1 MFTFRHTQLKKVT
14 NYQQTKIFIIE
25 DDDVYTKLLAYKLRL
40 NPSFDVQTYTSGK
53 SVIAALD
60 ENPSVITL
68 DHFLP
73 DMTGLDLLKI
83 IKRRLPETQV
93 ILLSGQ
99 EDISIAVDYMQ
110 SGAYDYI
117 TKDAASLDKLWHIV
131 HQAKDKQVLQTEV
144 THLRK
149 EVSKKYNFQQSIIG
163 ASEKMQHVFET
174 LNKTVNSSITV
185 CLTGETGTGKELVA
199 KAIHFNS
206 NRKSAPFIGINV
218 AAIPKELI
226 ESELFGYE
234 KGAFTGADKLRIGK
248 FEEATNGTLFLDEIA
263 EMDWFLQA
271 KLLRALQEREITRIG
286 SNKSIP
292 FDVRIII
299 ASHKDLLS
307 EVKAGR
313 FREDLFYRLL
323 GINITLPPLRERGN
337 DILLLAKNFLSQFC
351 SDNNLPKVT
360 LSPGA
365 IKKLMT
371 YDFPGNIRELKA
383 VIEVAV
389 VLAENNYITDKDIHF
404 LQRNEAATTDT
415 ETLEAVTIAYIQ
427 KELNKLNGNVL
438 KTSQRL
444 AVGKSTIYRYI
455 KEGKI
460 TINY

>member
-1 MFTFRHTQLKKVT
+1 VT
-14 NYQQTKIFIIE
+14 NYQQTKIFIAE
-25 DDDVYTKLLAYKLRL
+25 DDEVYTKLLAYKLSL
-40 NPSFDVQTYTSGK
+40 NPSFEVKSFTTGK
-53 SVIAALD
+53 ALIAALE

-83 IKRRLPETQV
+83 IKTRLPETQV

-99 EDISIAVDYMQ
+99 EEITVAVDYMQ

-144 THLRK
+144 SHLRQ
-149 EVSKKYNFQQSIIG
+149 EVSNKYNFQQSIIG
-163 ASEKMQHVFET
+163 ASEKMQPVFET
-174 LNKTVNSSITV
+174 LKKTANSSITV

-206 NRKSAPFIGINV
+206 TRKSAPFIGINV

-234 KGAFTGADKLRIGK
+234 KGAFTGAEKLRIGK
-248 FEEATNGTLFLDEIA
+248 FEEASNGTLFLDEIA
-263 EMDWFLQA
+263 EMDWYMQA

-286 SNKSIP
+286 SNKPIS

-323 GINITLPPLRERGN
+323 GINIALPPLRERGN
-337 DILLLAKNFLSQFC
+337 DILLLAKKFLNQFC
-351 SDNNLPKVT
+351 SENKLPKAT
-360 LSPGA
+360 LSA
-365 IKKLMT
+365 NALKKLLS
-371 YDFPGNIRELKA
+371 YSFPGNIRELKS
-383 VIEVAV
+383 VIEVAI
-389 VLAENNYITDKDIHF
+389 VLSENGLITEQDLHF
-404 LQRNEAATTDT
+404 SQKST
-415 ETLEAVTIAYIQ
+415 ETTSHQLTLEEHAIAIIQ
-427 KELNKLNGNVL
+427 KELNTLNGNVL

-455 KEGKI
+455 KEGKVVV
-460 TINY
+460 NH

>member
-1 MFTFRHTQLKKVT
+1 VT
-14 NYQQTKIFIIE
+14 NYQQTKIFIAE
-25 DDDVYTKLLAYKLRL
+25 DDEVYTKLLAYKLSL
-40 NPSFDVQTYTSGK
+40 NPSFEVKSFTTGK
-53 SVIAALD
+53 ALIAALE

-83 IKRRLPETQV
+83 IKTRLPETQV

-99 EDISIAVDYMQ
+99 EEITVAVDYMQ

-144 THLRK
+144 SHLRQ
-149 EVSKKYNFQQSIIG
+149 EVSNKYNFQQSIIG
-163 ASEKMQHVFET
+163 ASEKMQPVFET
-174 LNKTVNSSITV
+174 LKKTANSSITV

-206 NRKSAPFIGINV
+206 TRKSAPFIGINV

-234 KGAFTGADKLRIGK
+234 KGAFTGAEKLRIGK
-248 FEEATNGTLFLDEIA
+248 FEEASNGTLFLDEIA
-263 EMDWFLQA
+263 EMDWYMQA

-286 SNKSIP
+286 SNKPIS

-323 GINITLPPLRERGN
+323 GINIALPPLRERGN
-337 DILLLAKNFLSQFC
+337 DILLLAKKFLTQFC
-351 SDNNLPKVT
+351 SENNLPKAT
-360 LSPGA
+360 LSA
-365 IKKLMT
+365 NALKKLLA
-371 YDFPGNIRELKA
+371 YSFPGNIRELKS
-383 VIEVAV
+383 VIEVAI
-389 VLAENNYITDKDIHF
+389 VLSENGVITEQDLHF
-404 LQRNEAATTDT
+404 SQKST
-415 ETLEAVTIAYIQ
+415 ETTPHQLTLEEHAIAIIQ
-427 KELNKLNGNVL
+427 KELNTLNGNVL

-455 KEGKI
+455 KEGKVVV
-460 TINY
+460 NH

>member
-1 MFTFRHTQLKKVT
+1 MT
-14 NYQQTKIFIIE
+14 NYQQTKIFIAE
-25 DDDVYTKLLAYKLRL
+25 DDEVYTKLLAYKLSL
-40 NPSFDVQTYTSGK
+40 NPSFEVKSFTTGK
-53 SVIAALD
+53 ALIAALE

-83 IKRRLPETQV
+83 IKTRLPETQV

-99 EDISIAVDYMQ
+99 EEITVAVDYMQ

-144 THLRK
+144 SHLRQ
-149 EVSKKYNFQQSIIG
+149 EVSNKYNFQQSIIG
-163 ASEKMQHVFET
+163 ASEKMQPVFET
-174 LNKTVNSSITV
+174 LKKTANSSITV

-206 NRKSAPFIGINV
+206 TRKSAPFIGINV

-234 KGAFTGADKLRIGK
+234 KGAFTGAEKLRIGK
-248 FEEATNGTLFLDEIA
+248 FEEASNGTLFLDEIA
-263 EMDWFLQA
+263 EMDWYMQA

-286 SNKSIP
+286 SNKPIS

-323 GINITLPPLRERGN
+323 GINIALPPLRERGN
-337 DILLLAKNFLSQFC
+337 DILLLAKKFLTQFC
-351 SDNNLPKVT
+351 SENKLPKAT
-360 LSPGA
+360 LSA
-365 IKKLMT
+365 NALKKLLA
-371 YDFPGNIRELKA
+371 YSFPGNIRELKS
-383 VIEVAV
+383 VIEVAI
-389 VLAENNYITDKDIHF
+389 VLSENGVITEQDLHF
-404 LQRNEAATTDT
+404 SQKST
-415 ETLEAVTIAYIQ
+415 ETTPHQLTLEEHAIAIIQ
-427 KELNKLNGNVL
+427 KELNTLNGNVL

-455 KEGKI
+455 KEGKVVV
-460 TINY
+460 NH

>member
-1 MFTFRHTQLKKVT
+1 VT
-14 NYQQTKIFIIE
+14 NYQQTKIFIAE
-25 DDDVYTKLLAYKLRL
+25 DDEVYTKLLAYKLSL
-40 NPSFDVQTYTSGK
+40 NPSFEVKSFTTGK
-53 SVIAALD
+53 ALIAALE

-83 IKRRLPETQV
+83 IKTRLPETQV

-99 EDISIAVDYMQ
+99 EEITVAVDYMQ

-144 THLRK
+144 SHLRQ
-149 EVSKKYNFQQSIIG
+149 EVSNKYNFQQSIIG
-163 ASEKMQHVFET
+163 ASEKMQPVFET
-174 LNKTVNSSITV
+174 LKKTANSSITV

-206 NRKSAPFIGINV
+206 TRKSAPFIGINV

-234 KGAFTGADKLRIGK
+234 KGAFTGAEKLRIGK
-248 FEEATNGTLFLDEIA
+248 FEEASNGTLFLDEIA
-263 EMDWFLQA
+263 EMDWYMQA

-286 SNKSIP
+286 SNKPIS

-323 GINITLPPLRERGN
+323 GINIALPPLRERGN
-337 DILLLAKNFLSQFC
+337 DILLLAKKFLTQFC
-351 SDNNLPKVT
+351 SENKLPKAT
-360 LSPGA
+360 LSA
-365 IKKLMT
+365 NALKKLLA
-371 YDFPGNIRELKA
+371 YSFPGNIRELKS
-383 VIEVAV
+383 VIEVAI
-389 VLAENNYITDKDIHF
+389 VLSENGVITEQDLHF
-404 LQRNEAATTDT
+404 SQKST
-415 ETLEAVTIAYIQ
+415 ETTPQQLTLEEHAIAIIQ
-427 KELNKLNGNVL
+427 KELNTLNGNVL

-455 KEGKI
+455 KEGKVVV
-460 TINY
+460 NH

>member
-1 MFTFRHTQLKKVT
+1 MT
-14 NYQQTKIFIIE
+14 NYQQTKIFIAE
-25 DDDVYTKLLAYKLRL
+25 DDEVYTKLLAYKLSL
-40 NPSFDVQTYTSGK
+40 NPSFEVKSFTTGK
-53 SVIAALD
+53 ALIAALE

-83 IKRRLPETQV
+83 IKTRLPETQV

-99 EDISIAVDYMQ
+99 EEITVAVDYMQ

-144 THLRK
+144 SHLRQ
-149 EVSKKYNFQQSIIG
+149 EVSNKYNFQQSIIG
-163 ASEKMQHVFET
+163 ASEKMQPVFET
-174 LNKTVNSSITV
+174 LKKTANSSITV

-206 NRKSAPFIGINV
+206 TRKSAPFIGINV

-234 KGAFTGADKLRIGK
+234 KGAFTGAEKLRIGK
-248 FEEATNGTLFLDEIA
+248 FEEASNGTLFLDEIA
-263 EMDWFLQA
+263 EMDWYMQA

-286 SNKSIP
+286 SNKPIS

-323 GINITLPPLRERGN
+323 GINIALPPLRERGN
-337 DILLLAKNFLSQFC
+337 DILLLAKKFLTQFC
-351 SDNNLPKVT
+351 SENKLPKAT
-360 LSPGA
+360 LSA
-365 IKKLMT
+365 NALKKLLA
-371 YDFPGNIRELKA
+371 YSFPGNIRELKS
-383 VIEVAV
+383 VIEVAI
-389 VLAENNYITDKDIHF
+389 VLSENGVITEQDLHF
-404 LQRNEAATTDT
+404 SQIST
-415 ETLEAVTIAYIQ
+415 ETTPHQLTLEEHAIAIIQ
-427 KELNKLNGNVL
+427 KELNTLNGNVL

-455 KEGKI
+455 KEGKVVV
-460 TINY
+460 NH

>member
-1 MFTFRHTQLKKVT
+1 VT
-14 NYQQTKIFIIE
+14 NYQQTKIFIVE
-25 DDDVYTKLLAYKLRL
+25 DDEVYTKLLAYKLRL

-53 SVIAALD
+53 SVIASLD
-60 ENPSVITL
+60 KNPSVITL

-83 IKRRLPETQV
+83 IKTRLPETQV

-99 EDISIAVDYMQ
+99 EDIAIAVDYMQ

-144 THLRK
+144 TQLRQ
-149 EVSKKYNFQQSIIG
+149 EISNKYNFQQSIIG
-163 ASEKMQHVFET
+163 ASEKMQPVFET
-174 LNKTVNSSITV
+174 LKKTANSSITV
-185 CLTGETGTGKELVA
+185 SLTGETGTGKELVA

-206 NRKSAPFIGINV
+206 NRKSGPFIGINV

-263 EMDWFLQA
+263 EMDWYLQA

-286 SNKSIP
+286 SNKTIP

-299 ASHKDLLS
+299 ASHKDLLT

-323 GINITLPPLRERGN
+323 GITITLPPLRERGN
-337 DILLLAKNFLSQFC
+337 DILLLTKNFLTQFC
-351 SDNNLPKVT
+351 IDNNIHKAS

-365 IKKLMT
+365 IRKLIN
-371 YDFPGNIRELKA
+371 YDFPGNIRELKS

-389 VLAENNYITDKDIHF
+389 VLAEDSIINEKDIHF
-404 LQRNEAATTDT
+404 VQTNEVKTTET
-415 ETLEAVTIAYIQ
+415 NTLEAYTIAFIQ
-427 KELNKLNGNVL
+427 KELNKFNGNVL
-438 KTSQRL
+438 KTSQHL

-460 TINY
+460 TINN

>member
-1 MFTFRHTQLKKVT
+1 MT
-14 NYQQTKIFIIE
+14 NYQQTKIFIVE
-25 DDDVYTKLLAYKLRL
+25 DDEVYTKLLAYKLRL

-53 SVIAALD
+53 SVIASLD
-60 ENPSVITL
+60 KNPSVITL

-83 IKRRLPETQV
+83 IKTRLPETQV

-99 EDISIAVDYMQ
+99 EDIAIAVDYMQ

-144 THLRK
+144 TQLRQ
-149 EVSKKYNFQQSIIG
+149 EISNKYNFQQSIIG
-163 ASEKMQHVFET
+163 ASEKMQPVFET
-174 LNKTVNSSITV
+174 LKKTANSSITV
-185 CLTGETGTGKELVA
+185 SLTGETGTGKELVA

-206 NRKSAPFIGINV
+206 NRKSGPFIGINV

-263 EMDWFLQA
+263 EMDWYLQA

-286 SNKSIP
+286 SNKTIP

-299 ASHKDLLS
+299 ASHKDLLT

-323 GINITLPPLRERGN
+323 GITITLPPLRERGN
-337 DILLLAKNFLSQFC
+337 DILLLTKNFLTQFC
-351 SDNNLPKVT
+351 IDNNIHKAS

-365 IKKLMT
+365 IRKLIN
-371 YDFPGNIRELKA
+371 YDFPGNIRELKS

-389 VLAENNYITDKDIHF
+389 VLAEDSIINEKDIHF
-404 LQRNEAATTDT
+404 VQTNEVKTTET
-415 ETLEAVTIAYIQ
+415 NTLEAYTIAFIQ
-427 KELNKLNGNVL
+427 KELNKFNGNVL
-438 KTSQRL
+438 KTSQHL

-460 TINY
+460 TINN

>member
-1 MFTFRHTQLKKVT
+1 MT
-14 NYQQTKIFIIE
+14 NYQQTKIFIAE
-25 DDDVYTKLLAYKLRL
+25 DDEVYTKLLAYKLSL
-40 NPSFDVQTYTSGK
+40 NPSFEVKSFTTGK
-53 SVIAALD
+53 ALIAALE

-83 IKRRLPETQV
+83 IKTRLPETQV

-99 EDISIAVDYMQ
+99 EEITVAVDYMQ

-144 THLRK
+144 SHLRQ
-149 EVSKKYNFQQSIIG
+149 EVSNKYNFQQSIIG
-163 ASEKMQHVFET
+163 ASEKMQPVFET
-174 LNKTVNSSITV
+174 LKKTANSSITV

-206 NRKSAPFIGINV
+206 TRKSAPFIGINV

-234 KGAFTGADKLRIGK
+234 KGAFTGAEKLRIGK
-248 FEEATNGTLFLDEIA
+248 FEEASNGTLFLDEIA
-263 EMDWFLQA
+263 EMDWYMQA

-286 SNKSIP
+286 SNKPIS

-323 GINITLPPLRERGN
+323 GINIALPPLRERGN
-337 DILLLAKNFLSQFC
+337 DILLLAKKFLTQFC
-351 SDNNLPKVT
+351 SENKLPKAT
-360 LSPGA
+360 LSA
-365 IKKLMT
+365 NALKKLLA
-371 YDFPGNIRELKA
+371 YSFPGNIRELKS
-383 VIEVAV
+383 VIEVAI
-389 VLAENNYITDKDIHF
+389 VLSENGVITEQDLHF
-404 LQRNEAATTDT
+404 SQKST
-415 ETLEAVTIAYIQ
+415 ETTPQQLTLEEHAIAIIQ
-427 KELNKLNGNVL
+427 KELNTLNGNVL

-455 KEGKI
+455 KEGKVVV
-460 TINY
+460 NH

>member
-1 MFTFRHTQLKKVT
+1 MT
-14 NYQQTKIFIIE
+14 NYQQTKIFIAE
-25 DDDVYTKLLAYKLRL
+25 DDEVYTKLLAYKLSL
-40 NPSFDVQTYTSGK
+40 NPLFEVKSFTTGEAL
-53 SVIAALD
+53 IAALE

-83 IKRRLPETQV
+83 IKTRLPETQV

-99 EDISIAVDYMQ
+99 EEITVAVDYMQ

-144 THLRK
+144 SHLRQ
-149 EVSKKYNFQQSIIG
+149 EVSNKYNFQQSIIG
-163 ASEKMQHVFET
+163 ASEKMQPVFET
-174 LNKTVNSSITV
+174 LKKTANSSITV

-206 NRKSAPFIGINV
+206 TRKSAPFIGINV

-234 KGAFTGADKLRIGK
+234 KGAFTGAEKLRIGK
-248 FEEATNGTLFLDEIA
+248 FEEASNGTLFLDEIA
-263 EMDWFLQA
+263 EMDWYMQA

-286 SNKSIP
+286 SNKPIS

-323 GINITLPPLRERGN
+323 GINIALPPLRERGN
-337 DILLLAKNFLSQFC
+337 DILLLAKKFLTQFC
-351 SDNNLPKVT
+351 SENKLPKAT
-360 LSPGA
+360 LSA
-365 IKKLMT
+365 NALKKLLA
-371 YDFPGNIRELKA
+371 YSFPGNIRELKS
-383 VIEVAV
+383 VIEVAI
-389 VLAENNYITDKDIHF
+389 VLSENGVITEQDLHF
-404 LQRNEAATTDT
+404 SQKST
-415 ETLEAVTIAYIQ
+415 ETTPQQLTLEEHAIAIIQ
-427 KELNKLNGNVL
+427 KELNTLNGNVL

-455 KEGKI
+455 KEGKVVV
-460 TINY
+460 NH

>member
-1 MFTFRHTQLKKVT
+1 VT
-14 NYQQTKIFIIE
+14 NYQQTKIFIVE
-25 DDDVYTKLLAYKLRL
+25 DDEMYSKLVAYKLQL
-40 NPSFDVQTYTSGK
+40 NPSFEVQTFIAGK
-53 SVIAALD
+53 SLIAALD
-60 ENPSVITL
+60 ERPAVITL

-83 IKRRLPETQV
+83 IKNRLPETQV

-99 EDISIAVDYMQ
+99 EDITIAVDYMQ

-144 THLRK
+144 THLRQ
-149 EVSKKYNFQQSIIG
+149 EVANKYNFQQSIIG
-163 ASEKMQHVFET
+163 ASEKMQPVFET
-174 LNKTVNSSITV
+174 LKKTANSSITV

-199 KAIHFNS
+199 KAIHYNS

-248 FEEATNGTLFLDEIA
+248 FEEASNGTLFLDEIA
-263 EMDWFLQA
+263 EMDWYMQA

-286 SNKSIP
+286 SNKPIP

-323 GINITLPPLRERGN
+323 GINIALPPLRERGN
-337 DILLLAKNFLSQFC
+337 DILLLAKKFLTQFC
-351 SDNNLPKVT
+351 DENNLPQAT
-360 LSPGA
+360 LSA
-365 IKKLMT
+365 NALKKLLG
-371 YDFPGNIRELKA
+371 YSFPGNIRELKS
-383 VIEVAV
+383 VIEVAI
-389 VLAENNYITDKDIHF
+389 VLSENTIITEQDILF
-404 LQRNEAATTDT
+404 SQKST
-415 ETLEAVTIAYIQ
+415 ETAPLQLTLEEHAIAIIQ
-427 KELNKLNGNVL
+427 KELNTLNGNVL

-444 AVGKSTIYRYI
+444 AIGKSTIYRYI
-455 KEGKI
+455 KEGKVVV
-460 TINY
+460 NH